1 VSCQS
6 DGWCLG
12 SDRMTRLLK
21 LMDRYQSVT
30 DTIVQ
35 LFASRIVVEIA
46 CGGPRGLG
54 AGRCSLRV
62 EIKRVYEDAGRA
74 DGTRILVDRL
84 WPRGLSRE
92 RARVDLWLKDIA
104 PSTALRKWFS
114 HDPSKWTEFQARYRQ
129 ELKSEVDLL
138 DVLKKKAAEGQITL
152 LYGAKDEVHNEA
164 VVLQSLL
171 ESK

>member
-1 VSCQS
+1 
-6 DGWCLG
+6 
-12 SDRMTRLLK
+12 M
-21 LMDRYQSVT
+21 T

-35 LFASRIVVEIA
+35 LFASRIVVVIA
-46 CGGPRGLG
+46 CGGPRRLG
-54 AGRCSLRV
+54 AGRRSLKV
-62 EIKRVYEDAGRA
+62 EIKRVYEDPGRA

-84 WPRGLSRE
+84 WPRGLSKE

-104 PSTALRKWFS
+104 PSTELRKWFS

-129 ELKSEVDLL
+129 ELKSDADLL
-138 DVLKKKAAEGQITL
+138 DVLKKKAAKGPITL

-171 ESK
+171 QPK